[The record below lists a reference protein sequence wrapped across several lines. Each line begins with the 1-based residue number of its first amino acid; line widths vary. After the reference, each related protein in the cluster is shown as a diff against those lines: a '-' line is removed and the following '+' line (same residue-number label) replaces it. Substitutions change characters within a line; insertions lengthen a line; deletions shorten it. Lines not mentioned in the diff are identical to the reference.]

1 MIQEDEALKISMQ
14 QSITAKKERL
24 AKQNGMIRL
33 LTQEE
38 EYILRQGL
46 KESELTEVKD

>member
-24 AKQNGMIRL
+24 AEQNGMIRP

-46 KESELTEVKD
+46 KDGEIKEEN

>member
-24 AKQNGMIRL
+24 AKQYGMIRP

-46 KESELTEVKD
+46 KDGEVKD